1 MISWWQWE
9 IHGNPWKSPINECFN
24 GKMTRKSSINLLDFP
39 LRCLMRLLLED
50 FDVGISGWNPN
61 SCQILIEGATTW
73 IHGYSMLQLQHAI
86 SSRSALKNNSQ
97 LRRWLW
103 TPAKFGSLSM
113 QAAKNGET
121 DACADLDRVMVAQRF
136 IRCVSKLHRPF
147 RDTSRRVRQKYL
159 QTMLLLCRIACVASS
174 AANQDNTLTSR
185 RNFSEPG
192 ESMIFFQQSPQWSYE
207 VQICIRYMI

>member
-1 MISWWQWE
+1 
-9 IHGNPWKSPINECFN
+9 
-24 GKMTRKSSINLLDFP
+24 
-39 LRCLMRLLLED
+39 
-50 FDVGISGWNPN
+50 
-61 SCQILIEGATTW
+61 
-73 IHGYSMLQLQHAI
+73 
-86 SSRSALKNNSQ
+86 
-97 LRRWLW
+97 
-103 TPAKFGSLSM
+103 M

-121 DACADLDRVMVAQRF
+121 DACADLDRVIVAQRF

-192 ESMIFFQQSPQWSYE
+192 ESMKYKYVLDINIIFIESDNCGTPKSAGSSL
-207 VQICIRYMI
+207 M